1 MRQRTRAGI
10 ALAVALLWPAGG
22 HAADR
27 DKPSIALCAA
37 ARAAVLAVG
46 SEKAA
51 EDAARA
57 QGASEATIAK
67 AKRCPR

>member
-1 MRQRTRAGI
+1 MLKPA
-10 ALAVALLWPAGG
+10 ALAVALLWPLSG

-27 DKPSIALCAA
+27 PEKPSAWFCIKAK
-37 ARAAVLAVG
+37 AVLLAAG